1 MTQRS
6 PLAGLILAA
15 GKGTRMRSELPKCLH
30 KVCGVPMAEHVGRA
44 MKAAG
49 VERPVVVVGHEAEKM
64 KEALGGAYSYALQAE
79 QLGTGHAAASAAE
92 ALKGYDGPVLVTPG
106 DTPLLSAETLAALAE
121 AHREGTASVTMATC
135 LVDDP
140 EGYGRIVRKGD
151 SVVGIVE
158 HKDCTPEQLEI
169 NEINP
174 AVYCFDCRLLY
185 ELLPSVG
192 NENAQGE
199 YYLTDVVA
207 EIAKQGKKINALVYD
222 DFTEFIGVND
232 RWQLTE
238 AAWLMRL
245 QILGGHAENGVTI
258 MDPGGTHI
266 DADVEIGGDVTV
278 LPGCV
283 IQGSSKIGA
292 GSQIGP
298 NCWIKDS
305 EIGEGC
311 KVFMSHLDCV
321 TMGAGSRCG
330 PFSNLR
336 PGTRLG
342 VGVKIGNFVEI
353 KASDVADR
361 ARVSHLAYIGDASVG
376 AGANIGA
383 GTITCNYDGFAKH
396 RTEIGADAFI
406 GSNSTLIAP
415 VKIGDGAVVGA
426 GSVITDD
433 VPEDALAIGR
443 GRQETKEQ
451 WAKSWRKKKAAKR

>member
-1 MTQRS
+1 MTQRP

-30 KVCGVPMAEHVGRA
+30 RVCGVPMAEHVARA
-44 MKAAG
+44 MKGAG
-49 VERPVVVVGHEAEKM
+49 VQSPVIVVGHGAEKM
-64 KEALGGAYSYALQAE
+64 KEELGGGYGYALQAE
-79 QLGTGHAAASAAE
+79 QLGTGHAASSAAD
-92 ALKGYDGPVLVTPG
+92 AFKAYDGPLLVTPG
-106 DTPLLSAETLAALAE
+106 DTPLLGAETLEALTE
-121 AHREGTASVTMATC
+121 AHRKAGAAVTMATC

-140 EGYGRIVRKGD
+140 EGYGRIVRDGEKI
-151 SVVGIVE
+151 VGVVE
-158 HKDCTPEQLEI
+158 HRDCTPEQLEI

-185 ELLPSVG
+185 ELLPALS
-192 NENAQGE
+192 NKNSQGE
-199 YYLTDVVA
+199 YYLTDVIA
-207 EIAKQGKKINALVYD
+207 EIAKRGKKINALVFD
-222 DFTEFIGVND
+222 DLTEFLGVND

-245 QILGGHAENGVTI
+245 NILGGHAENGVTI

-266 DADVEIGGDVTV
+266 DADVEIGLDVTV

-283 IQGSSKIGA
+283 IQGSTKIGP

-305 EIGEGC
+305 EIGERC
-311 KVFMSHLDCV
+311 RIYMSHLD
-321 TMGAGSRCG
+321 GASVGSGSRCG

-342 VGVKIGNFVEI
+342 EGVKIGNFVEI
-353 KASDVADR
+353 KASDLADG
-361 ARVSHLAYIGDASVG
+361 ATASHLAYIGDTSVG
-376 AGANIGA
+376 SEANIGA

-396 RTEIGADAFI
+396 RTEIGAGAFI

-415 VKIGDGAVVGA
+415 VRIGDGAVVAA
-426 GSVITDD
+426 GSVVTDD
-433 VPEDALAIGR
+433 VADDALVIGR
-443 GRQETKEQ
+443 CRQETKEQ
-451 WAKSWRKKKAAKR
+451 WAKSWRKRKAAKK